1 MFYMLILILMIFS
14 CQERKPVFNQ
24 DICILRQSKDVWS
37 EKDQLWLLKF
47 MKINFF
53 VHILAMKRK
62 EPLSVSQNE
71 AIKDDL

>member
-1 MFYMLILILMIFS
+1 MIFS
-14 CQERKPVFNQ
+14 CQGRKPVFNH
-24 DICILRQSKDVWS
+24 DICIFRQSKGVWS

-71 AIKDDL
+71 AIIDDL